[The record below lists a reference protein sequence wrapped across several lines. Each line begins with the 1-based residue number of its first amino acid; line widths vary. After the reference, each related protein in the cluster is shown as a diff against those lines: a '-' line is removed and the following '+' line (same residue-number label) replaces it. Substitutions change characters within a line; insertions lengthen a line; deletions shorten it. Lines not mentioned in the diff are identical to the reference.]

1 MAHNNQ
7 NLVLY
12 RSERSQFFEVQ
23 NELNKEGSKR
33 SISQVVAC
41 AIRVAMANTK
51 VARNADFRNDSKLFG
66 DPLKRTILNI
76 QKGLI
81 TGDRGL
87 LR

>member
-23 NELNKEGSKR
+23 NEINKDGSKR
-33 SISQVVAC
+33 SLSQVVAS

-51 VARNADFRNDSKLFG
+51 VAHNADFRNDSKLFG
-66 DPLKRTILNI
+66 DPLTRTILDI